1 MIAVLFE
8 AFVTNG
14 KWEDYLELASKLKT
28 ELNQIEGFIA
38 VERFQSL
45 TNPEK
50 ILSLSL
56 WKDEAGI
63 IEWRLNENHQEAQLV
78 GRTKIFKDYNIKI
91 ASISREYGKKDR

>member
-50 ILSLSL
+50 VLSLSL
-56 WKDEAGI
+56 WKDEVGI
-63 IEWRLNENHQEAQLV
+63 MEWHCNENHQEAQFV

-91 ASISREYGKKDR
+91 ASIDREYSKKDR